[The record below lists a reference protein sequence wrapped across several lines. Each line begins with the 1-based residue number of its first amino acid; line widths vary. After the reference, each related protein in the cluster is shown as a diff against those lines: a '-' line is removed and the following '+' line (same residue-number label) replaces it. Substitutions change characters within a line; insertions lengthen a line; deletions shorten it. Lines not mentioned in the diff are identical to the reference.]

1 MPNNEL
7 GVSKKIKKPIKPGK
21 LKKPNH
27 EKILIKLI
35 KIFKKTA
42 GSDRFRFYKDET
54 GQL

>member
-27 EKILIKLI
+27 EKTLI

>member
-7 GVSKKIKKPIKPGK
+7 GVSKKIKKPIKPRK

-27 EKILIKLI
+27 EKNLIKLI
-35 KIFKKTA
+35 RIFKKTV
-42 GSDRFRFYKDET
+42 GSVRFWFYKDET